1 MTDAPS
7 TIVPAPVPDEV
18 FEPMPALVRRHA
30 AERPGHPAIRD
41 GGLTVAWGELGRRVD
56 RVAAALAGAGL
67 RIGDR
72 VAGLSENSADLV
84 ALYLGTL
91 AAGGC
96 MAPLPTSAT
105 PEALGGMLA
114 DSGARFLFASARY
127 RPAGEEIAGGVP
139 VRIGLDFADG
149 AWTGLEDWLGG
160 TAAEPPAVGLGPDDG
175 FDIIYSSGTTSVP
188 KGILHDHRFRSR
200 QNRQRVA
207 AYGLGGD
214 AVTLIATPLY
224 SNTTLVALLPTLAGG
239 GTVVLMRKFDARGYL
254 ELAERERATHTMLV
268 PVQYERLLALPDFDS
283 FDLSSF
289 RAKMSTS
296 APLRASV
303 LRAILERWP
312 GRMLDG
318 YGMTEGGVGT
328 VLDAAAFPDKLE
340 SVGRPAGGADIRIID
355 EQGRELPRGE
365 TGEIVGRSSTMMSG
379 YHGAP
384 AATREAVWY
393 SPEGEAFIRSGDLGR
408 FDGDGFLYLL
418 DRRKDMILSGG
429 FNIYASD
436 LEQVLLSH
444 DAVAE
449 AAVVAV
455 PSPEWGET
463 PLGFVVPK
471 PGRTVDAADL
481 LAWANGR
488 LGRTHRLSGL
498 ELRESLPRSEIG
510 KVLKRELRAP
520 YREGE
525 RREEERKA

>member
-1 MTDAPS
+1 MTAAPP
-7 TIVPAPVPDEV
+7 TIVPAPVRGEV

-30 AERPGHPAIRD
+30 VARAGHPAIRD
-41 GGLTVAWGELGRRVD
+41 GGRTVAWGELGRRVD
-56 RVAAALAGAGL
+56 RVAAALAAAGL
-67 RIGDR
+67 RTGGR
-72 VAGLSENSADLV
+72 VACLSENSADFV

-96 MAPLPTSAT
+96 MVPLPTSAT
-105 PEALGGMLA
+105 PRTLGGMLA
-114 DSGARFLFASARY
+114 DSGGRFLFASARY
-127 RPAGEEIAGGVP
+127 RPAAEEIAGGVP
-139 VRIGLDFADG
+139 VRVGLDFADG
-149 AWTGLEDWLGG
+149 AWMGLEDWLG
-160 TAAEPPAVGLGPDDG
+160 AAADPQDVEPGPDDA

-214 AVTLIATPLY
+214 AVTLVATPLY

-254 ELAERERATHTMLV
+254 EVAECERATHTMLV
-268 PVQYERLLALPDFDS
+268 PVQYERILALPDFDR

-296 APLRASV
+296 APLRAPV

-318 YGMTEGGVGT
+318 YGMTEGGVST
-328 VLDAAAFPDKLE
+328 VLDASAFPGKLD

-355 EQGRELPRGE
+355 ERGRELPRGG

-384 AATREAVWY
+384 AATREAVWF

-408 FDGDGFLYLL
+408 FDEDGFLYLL

-449 AAVVAV
+449 AAVVAA
-455 PSPEWGET
+455 PSPDWGET
-463 PLGFVVPK
+463 PLGFVVLK

-520 YREGE
+520 YWQGE
-525 RREEERKA
+525 RGA